1 VGGRGLVAAGDTDRE
16 LAAIFFANGEGFLR
30 GSDAADRGDS
40 PAEICYAIAIA
51 TELGLK
57 AFLVAQG
64 WSDDRC
70 RRDVR
75 HDLEKALAFAKVAGL
90 NAVAGLD
97 GIVSVLNAYYPRHA
111 FDSFV
116 VPAGDAA
123 FPTRARAI
131 VADLFERVRPQVEA
145 SGGR

>member
-1 VGGRGLVAAGDTDRE
+1 MFL
-16 LAAIFFANGEGFLR
+16 ANGGGFLP
-30 GSDAADRGDS
+30 SPASADRRD
-40 PAEICYAIAIA
+40 AREICYAIAIA
-51 TELGLK
+51 TELALK

-75 HDLEKALAFAKVAGL
+75 HDLEKALAFARAAGL
-90 NAVAGLD
+90 RAAAELD
-97 GIVSVLNAYYPRHA
+97 GVVCVLNAYYPKHV

-116 VPAGDAA
+116 VPAGDEA
-123 FPTRARAI
+123 FPARARAI

>member
-1 VGGRGLVAAGDTDRE
+1 MFLT
-16 LAAIFFANGEGFLR
+16 NGEGFLQ
-30 GSDAADRGDS
+30 GAGLADRGD
-40 PAEICYAIAIA
+40 ARELCYEIAIA
-51 TELGLK
+51 TELVLK

-75 HDLEKALAFAKVAGL
+75 HDLEKALRYAKAAGM
-90 NAVAGLD
+90 NAPPDLD
-97 GIVSVLNAYYPRHA
+97 GVVEVLNAYYPKHA

-116 VPAGDAA
+116 VPTGDGE
-123 FPTRARAI
+123 FPARARAI

-145 SGGR
+145 SGGL

>member
-1 VGGRGLVAAGDTDRE
+1 MFL
-16 LAAIFFANGEGFLR
+16 ANGEGFSR
-30 GSDAADRGDS
+30 GSDAADRGD
-40 PAEICYAIAIA
+40 AREICYAMAIA
-51 TELGLK
+51 TELVLK

-70 RRDVR
+70 RRHVR
-75 HDLEKALAFAKVAGL
+75 HDLEKALAFAKAEGL
-90 NAVAGLD
+90 KAVAGLD
-97 GIVSVLNAYYPRHA
+97 GVVTVLNVYYPKHA

-123 FPTRARAI
+123 FPARARAI